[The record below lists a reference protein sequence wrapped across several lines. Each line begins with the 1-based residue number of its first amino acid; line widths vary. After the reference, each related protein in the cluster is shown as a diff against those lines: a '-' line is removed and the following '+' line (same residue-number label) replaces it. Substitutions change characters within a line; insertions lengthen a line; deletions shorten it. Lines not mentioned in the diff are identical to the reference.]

1 MKKFDLTELKKKSL
15 LRKLTYIESSI
26 GSRITINGKRYI
38 NFSSNDYL
46 GLSKD
51 HRIAE
56 AAAKALG
63 KYGFGS
69 GASRL
74 LSGSYIPH
82 KKLEEKIARFK
93 GTEAALIFNTG
104 YSANTGIIPALFGN
118 EDTIFTDELNHA
130 SIIDGIKLSR
140 AKVKIFRHRD
150 MDHLEKLLKQT
161 IPPYPPL
168 VKGGGG
174 DCLAKYSAKKLIITD
189 TIFSMDGDIA
199 PLKDIVFLSKKY
211 GAMLMI
217 DDAHGT
223 GVLGKTGRGGL
234 EHFDIKASA
243 SSAQGIIQMGTLSKA
258 FGCFGGFAVGSK
270 DLIDFLI
277 NMARSFIYSTSLPPA
292 IAEAC
297 IKAVDIVNSDS
308 DSLRKK
314 LWANREKLYQG
325 LKNLGYDTLNSETP
339 IIPILAG
346 DARSAL
352 KIGSYLFKWKI
363 FAPAIR
369 PPTVPEGMCRIRF
382 SVTAAHTDNDI
393 DFVLERLDKF
403 KI

>member
-15 LRKLTYIESSI
+15 VRKLTYIESSI

-93 GTEAALIFNTG
+93 GTEAALAFNTG
-104 YSANTGIIPALFGN
+104 YSANTGIIPALVGVQ
-118 EDTIFTDELNHA
+118 DTIFSDELNHA
-130 SIIDGIKLSR
+130 SLIDGARLSKAEIK
-140 AKVKIFRHRD
+140 IYRHGD
-150 MDHLEKLLKQT
+150 MNHLEGLLK
-161 IPPYPPL
+161 
-168 VKGGGG
+168 KSS
-174 DCLAKYSAKKLIITD
+174 KRKLIVTD

-211 GAMLMI
+211 SAMLMI

-234 EHFDIKASA
+234 EHFGIKASA

-258 FGCFGGFAVGSK
+258 FGCFGGFAAGSK

-297 IKAVDIVNSDS
+297 IKAVDIVNSGS
-308 DSLRKK
+308 RSIGRKK

-346 DARSAL
+346 DAGSAL

-393 DFVLERLDKF
+393 DLVLERLDKF
-403 KI
+403 KN

>member
-15 LRKLTYIESSI
+15 LRKLTYIDSSI

-51 HRIAE
+51 RRIIK
-56 AAAKALG
+56 AALNALN

-93 GTEAALIFNTG
+93 GTEAALVFNTG
-104 YSANTGIIPALFGN
+104 YSANTGIIPALVGV
-118 EDTIFTDELNHA
+118 EDTIFSDEPNHA
-130 SIIDGIKLSR
+130 SIIDGARLSKAEIKIYS
-140 AKVKIFRHRD
+140 HGN
-150 MDHLEKLLKQT
+150 MNHLEGLLK
-161 IPPYPPL
+161 
-168 VKGGGG
+168 KSS
-174 DCLAKYSAKKLIITD
+174 KRKLIVTD

-211 GAMLMI
+211 SAMLMI

-258 FGCFGGFAVGSK
+258 FGCFGGFAAGSK

-292 IAEAC
+292 IAGAC
-297 IKAVDIVNSDS
+297 INAIDIVNSES

-346 DARSAL
+346 DVKSGL

-369 PPTVPEGMCRIRF
+369 PPTVSEGMCRIRF
-382 SVTAAHTDNDI
+382 SVTAAHTDEDI
-393 DFVLERLDKF
+393 DLVLERLDK
-403 KI
+403 